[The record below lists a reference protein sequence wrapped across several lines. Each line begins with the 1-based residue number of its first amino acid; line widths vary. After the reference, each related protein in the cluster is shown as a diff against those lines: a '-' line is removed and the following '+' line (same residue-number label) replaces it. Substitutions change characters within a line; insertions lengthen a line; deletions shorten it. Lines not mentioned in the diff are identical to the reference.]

1 MEYKKE
7 AVEKVKKNRIGP
19 IIYVLVFIIFYAVYS
34 SIDVTTGSRLLDI
47 LLFIVI
53 AILFAYGLQK
63 VIFMILYKYYS

>member
-7 AVEKVKKNRIGP
+7 TVEKVKKNRIGP